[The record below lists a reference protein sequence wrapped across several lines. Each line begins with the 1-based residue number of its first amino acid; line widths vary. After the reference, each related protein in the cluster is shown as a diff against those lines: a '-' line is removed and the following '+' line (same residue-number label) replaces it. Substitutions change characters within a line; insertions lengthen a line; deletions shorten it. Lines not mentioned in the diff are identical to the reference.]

1 MNISKEVINIIKEL
15 GGIDS
20 VSESDNLQ
28 EDLAL
33 DSLDMVTL
41 LLMIEDTFSIELNES
56 DMNPYDLETVSDVI
70 ALVEKYSE
78 VINEES

>member
-56 DMNPYDLETVSDVI
+56 DMNPYDLETVRDVI
-70 ALVEKYSE
+70 ALAEKYSE
-78 VINEES
+78 VIDEKS